1 MSSRFISPFL
11 VLSFLVLSGTQSF
24 SQSKSITLSNRSSLA
39 LKDRAISISRFSLA
53 HADDGK
59 FPLILT
65 ASGDTIPS
73 QLDDVDGDMKWD
85 ELFFVVNLAPKAKLK
100 LSLNWVNFVP
110 EFSKRTSVRFG
121 KRSSAN
127 SPVKPKVADT
137 AYIDEMPKKI
147 GYQPY
152 QTDGPSWEND
162 KVGFRHY
169 FDGRNAKDL
178 FGKRVS
184 WMSPET
190 VGLTVQG
197 AVEDNYH
204 VLLNWGRDVL
214 PVGNSIG
221 LGGIALLV
229 KDSLARLGVTVN
241 DTKNNVQSTSFHI
254 YSEGPVRSVINFH
267 YSDWKTQGRT
277 YQVNETP
284 KIWPGMYAY
293 QNTVSF
299 SGLKGDETLLVGL
312 PDVANDKQL
321 TEFTV
326 GDWTVIYT
334 HDKQSYNKEF
344 WLGLALILP
353 KKAYQGSFDAP
364 LTGKLSTTYLAK
376 LKVEEQ
382 KPVTYYAVGGWELA
396 DPGFI
401 NPEYFR
407 SYVTSLTEQ
416 LSAKVKVKIN

>member
-1 MSSRFISPFL
+1 MSSLFTKTAVLIFVLGGSLQAFSQTRSISVSNKSSL
-11 VLSFLVLSGTQSF
+11 VL
-24 SQSKSITLSNRSSLA
+24 KDKAIAIT
-39 LKDRAISISRFSLA
+39 RAGLPGA
-53 HADDGK
+53 EEGK

-65 ASGDTIPS
+65 ATGDTIPS
-73 QLDDVDGDMKWD
+73 QLDDIDGDKKWD
-85 ELFFVVNLAPKAKLK
+85 ELFFVLDLAPKQKLK

-110 EFSKRTSVRFG
+110 EFTKRTSVRFG
-121 KRSSAN
+121 KRSSATL
-127 SPVKPKVADT
+127 PVQPKVADT

-178 FGKRVS
+178 FGKRVT

-190 VGLTVQG
+190 VGLTAQG

-204 VLLNWGRDVL
+204 VLKDWGRDVL

-221 LGGIALLV
+221 LGGVALLV

-241 DTKNNVQSTSFHI
+241 DTRNNIKSTSFHI

-267 YSDWKTQGRT
+267 YMDWSTQGRV

-284 KIWPGMYAY
+284 MIWPGMHAY
-293 QNTVSF
+293 QNTVRV
-299 SGLKGDETLLVGL
+299 SGLKGDESLLVGL
-312 PDVANDKQL
+312 PDVANDGPL
-321 TEFTV
+321 TEVNV
-326 GDWTVIYT
+326 GDWTLLYT

-344 WLGLALILP
+344 WLGLALLVP
-353 KKAYQGSFDAP
+353 KKAYQGSITAP
-364 LTGKLSTTYLAK
+364 TTGNLSSSYLAK
-376 LKVEEQ
+376 LKISEN

-401 NPEYFR
+401 NPQYFR
-407 SYVTSLTEQ
+407 NYVTGLAHQ
-416 LSAKVKVKIN
+416 LSAKVKVKIE